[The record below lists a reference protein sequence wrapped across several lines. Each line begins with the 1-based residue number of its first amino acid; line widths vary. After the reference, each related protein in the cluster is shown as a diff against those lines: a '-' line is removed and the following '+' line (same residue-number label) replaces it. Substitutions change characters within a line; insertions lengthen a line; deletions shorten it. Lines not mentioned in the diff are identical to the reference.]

1 MARGFLRALEDS
13 LKMRQLNCV
22 CHILIGISNCGR
34 LIVARQYRKMGLRN
48 RAELQ
53 DEFCKCLVL
62 RSLYSCH
69 VPYASL
75 RANLCLT
82 VTPSAFNDSSVSMS
96 VPGATHDAASPS
108 SYNKNN
114 TWRSWVHSENGSR
127 HSLFLS
133 VAKEQMLWI
142 K

>member
-1 MARGFLRALEDS
+1 MARGFLRVLEDS
-13 LKMRQLNCV
+13 LEMRQLNCV
-22 CHILIGISNCGR
+22 CHILIGISNCGI
-34 LIVARQYRKMGLRN
+34 LIVARQYRKMRLRN
-48 RAELQ
+48 RAEPQ
-53 DEFCKCLVL
+53 DEFRKILVL
-62 RSLYSCH
+62 CSLYSCH
-69 VPYASL
+69 VPYTSL

-96 VPGATHDAASPS
+96 VPGATHDSPS
-108 SYNKNN
+108 SYNKRD
-114 TWRSWVHSENGSR
+114 TWRSWEHSEKGSR